1 MRILRQ
7 RTTSLSVG
15 LIAII
20 AGIAVAFAG
29 GAWIVSA
36 VLLFVIGAYL
46 ISAAVLRRWPVERL

>member
-29 GAWIVSA
+29 GAWLVSA
-36 VLLFVIGAYL
+36 VLLFVTGAYL
-46 ISAAVLRRWPVERL
+46 VSAAVLRRWPVQRL